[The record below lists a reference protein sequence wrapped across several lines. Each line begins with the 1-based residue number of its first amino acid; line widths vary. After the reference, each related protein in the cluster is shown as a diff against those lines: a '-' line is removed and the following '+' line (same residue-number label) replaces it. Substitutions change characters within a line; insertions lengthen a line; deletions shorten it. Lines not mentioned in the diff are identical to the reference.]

1 MKKGFTLIELL
12 AVIVIL
18 AVIALIA
25 TPMILNVVE
34 DAKKGAV
41 LASANGYLEALENYQ
56 VMAEFKNEEKF
67 TGTVQVSEI
76 NSKISV
82 KGDMPK
88 SGTVTITDGKIA
100 DYELQFESY
109 IVSYD
114 EATNKAVATK
124 TDVTY
129 NAYGLGDEVS
139 LANGSEWYV
148 LEDKGITSSDIVLIS
163 KYLVNITTNQQDST
177 LDGTENNGAV
187 LYDDE
192 SRNNENNTYCQLY
205 ENASNYQGCNAYSA
219 VDGLYI
225 HKWNEYDEEQN
236 KVFERVAEGTV
247 TEDSLIKKYV
257 DTYVASLNLGN
268 NLLSSGLVT
277 IQQLEEAGCIDDVF
291 YTCKNISW
299 LKGFNYWTQSP
310 TGNGVTFLDVVYKDG
325 SLGGRNNSIIYYENE
340 SIKLVSDFGL
350 RPVITIKK
358 EALN

>member
-1 MKKGFTLIELL
+1 MRKGFTLIELL

-41 LASANGYLEALENYQ
+41 VASANGYLEALENYQ
-56 VMAEFKNEEKF
+56 VMTEFKNEEKF

-114 EATNKAVATK
+114 EATNKAQATK

-129 NAYGLGDEVS
+129 VAYDLGDEVS

-148 LEDKGITSSDIVLIS
+148 LEDKGITSSDIVIQFS
-163 KYLVNITTNQQDST
+163 F
-177 LDGTENNGAV
+177 
-187 LYDDE
+187 
-192 SRNNENNTYCQLY
+192 TY
-205 ENASNYQGCNAYSA
+205 A
-219 VDGLYI
+219 
-225 HKWNEYDEEQN
+225 
-236 KVFERVAEGTV
+236 
-247 TEDSLIKKYV
+247 
-257 DTYVASLNLGN
+257 
-268 NLLSSGLVT
+268 
-277 IQQLEEAGCIDDVF
+277 
-291 YTCKNISW
+291 
-299 LKGFNYWTQSP
+299 
-310 TGNGVTFLDVVYKDG
+310 
-325 SLGGRNNSIIYYENE
+325 
-340 SIKLVSDFGL
+340 
-350 RPVITIKK
+350 
-358 EALN
+358 

>member
-34 DAKKGAV
+34 TAKKGAV
-41 LASANGYLEALENYQ
+41 VASANGYLEALENYQ

-129 NAYGLGDEVS
+129 VAYGLGDEVS
-139 LANGSEWYV
+139 LTNGSEWYV

-205 ENASNYQGCNAYSA
+205 NESVLRYSGCNAYSA
-219 VDGLYI
+219 VDGLYSV
-225 HKWNEYDEEQN
+225 KWHNYNEQN
-236 KVFERVAEGTV
+236 ERVENVLEGTV

-257 DTYVASLNLGN
+257 DTYVASLNLGTD
-268 NLLSSGLVT
+268 LLSSGLVT
-277 IQQLEEAGCIDDVF
+277 FEQLETTGCIADDY

-299 LKGFNYWTQSP
+299 LKGFNYWTQTPAFS
-310 TGNGVTFLDVVYKDG
+310 THMLHYVAKNGDILG
-325 SLGGRNNSIIYYENE
+325 SGQIVGVDCL
-340 SIKLVSDFGL
+340 KSDIGL